1 MTLPSESIAPVD
13 LGVINIAATLPQM
26 RAPAVAG
33 AIVLTFGFIG
43 LFPVGIVL
51 SILGAFAVLPIKA
64 SR

>member
-1 MTLPSESIAPVD
+1 ML
-13 LGVINIAATLPQM
+13 
-26 RAPAVAG
+26 APAVAG

-51 SILGAFAVLPIKA
+51 SILGAFAVRPIKA